1 MTIPPRLRRPAA
13 QRLAVIGFGLVAIGT
28 LAGCTATPAATPA
41 DDPSPDSGSAASS
54 PAAEASTPAAAPD
67 ASSGI
72 YRDGT
77 YTADGPYVSP
87 GGNVSV
93 GVSLTLKDDAI
104 TAVTV
109 TPKASD
115 PTSKQYETQFASGIS
130 AAVVG
135 KQLEGLSVGAV
146 SGSSL
151 TGKGFETALKAIRK
165 DAAA

>member
-1 MTIPPRLRRPAA
+1 MPLSPRSGLPRFGRHA
-13 QRLAVIGFGLVAIGT
+13 QRIAAVGGGLVAIGA
-28 LAGCTATPAATPA
+28 LAGCSATT
-41 DDPSPDSGSAASS
+41 DDTVTGDSSTGSN
-54 PAAEASTPAAAPD
+54 

-72 YRDGT
+72 YKDGT

-87 GGNVSV
+87 GGNVSI
-93 GVSLTLKDDAI
+93 GVSITLKDNAI

-135 KQLEGLSVGAV
+135 KQLDGLSVGAV

-151 TGKGFETALKAIRK
+151 TGKGFETALEAIRK